1 MTSSQP
7 PFSLRGP
14 REAKYGPKRGKRRRS
29 GRRAS
34 SFTLCKSNTWAYF
47 TSIENV
53 VQDQIDVIAAYADPN
68 QGDKLQPI
76 DYVSYT
82 ISLTGQ
88 ISSNPALT
96 SWIRS
101 HNPQSIPS
109 QTPDYQIKPFNGL
122 KSDSVFTEYFDTQ
135 TSGNGPLIF
144 NIALVNTTHPAGY
157 QMAGV
162 GDVTGSSVADIIWY
176 NPSTGD
182 VDEWQIANGKW
193 AASVDLGTH
202 PGNYQ
207 IAGLGNFTGGG
218 TSGIL
223 WLDSS

>member
-1 MTSSQP
+1 MDL
-7 PFSLRGP
+7 SL
-14 REAKYGPKRGKRRRS
+14 
-29 GRRAS
+29 
-34 SFTLCKSNTWAYF
+34 
-47 TSIENV
+47 
-53 VQDQIDVIAAYADPN
+53 
-68 QGDKLQPI
+68 
-76 DYVSYT
+76 
-82 ISLTGQ
+82 
-88 ISSNPALT
+88 
-96 SWIRS
+96 
-101 HNPQSIPS
+101 
-109 QTPDYQIKPFNGL
+109 
-122 KSDSVFTEYFDTQ
+122 DSVFTEYFDTQ